1 MHVFEGQKY
10 DHMIKFTAKIWVKD
24 VSYKKKEELI
34 LNLKYPN
41 CVYQLVCC
49 VCVFKNMYCYL

>member
-24 VSYKKKEELI
+24 VSYKKKKEELI

-49 VCVFKNMYCYL
+49 VCV